1 MAKKRMF
8 DNEIISQ
15 DSFIDLPKEA
25 IALYF
30 LLGME
35 ADDEGFVAPKKVM
48 RVYAISDDTLK
59 ILIAKNYI
67 IPFKSGVVVIT
78 DWKRNNYLDKNRI
91 TPTIYQEEKEL
102 LCFDEKKSKYLL
114 NADGSSVKQMLN
126 ESLTSIEEKSIEEK
140 KIEQKSAEEKDVAEI
155 TKCYEENIGL
165 ITPATAE
172 LLFDYLKDTDKD
184 LIIKA
189 IKKASISNKRN
200 AKYIQGILNDWNNKG
215 IKTLLDVENEEKEFK
230 NKNESKTETK
240 KETAKEQAER
250 FRKEWGLSDDD

>member
-1 MAKKRMF
+1 MF

-48 RVYAISDDTLK
+48 RIYSISDDTLK

-78 DWKRNNYLDKNRI
+78 DWRRNNYLDKNRI

-102 LCFDEKKSKYLL
+102 LQFNEKKSKYLL
-114 NADGSSVKQMLN
+114 NACGSSVKQMLN
-126 ESLTSIEEKSIEEK
+126 ECLTSIEENSIEEYRREEK
-140 KIEQKSAEEKDVAEI
+140 NAEEKAIAEI
-155 TKCYEENIGL
+155 TKCYEGNIGL

-172 LLFDYLKDTDKD
+172 IFFDYLKDMDKE

-189 IKKASISNKRN
+189 IKIASINNKRS
-200 AKYIQGILNDWNNKG
+200 ARYIQGILNDWSKKG
-215 IKTLLDVENEEKEFK
+215 IKTLLDVENEQQNYKIK
-230 NKNESKTETK
+230 GNK
-240 KETAKEQAER
+240 KESNFEQR
-250 FRKEWGLSDDD
+250 QYDDLSYLIKN